1 MMNIVEKLNDI
12 INSILETNVVINN
25 QTKFSDLPE
34 WDSVVQMTFLVTV
47 ENEFNISIDIGEA
60 LEAETI
66 GEFSRC
72 IMKE

>member
-66 GEFSRC
+66 GEFS
-72 IMKE
+72 MLLT

>member
-12 INSILETNVVINN
+12 INSILETKVVINN

-66 GEFSRC
+66 GEFRDAS
-72 IMKE
+72 

>member
-12 INSILETNVVINN
+12 INSILETKVVINN

-66 GEFSRC
+66 GEFS
-72 IMKE
+72 MLLT